1 MISAYSGHIKV
12 EIIRETAAFQS
23 QSQLQAEAF
32 SIVFR
37 AFLGRNQDKNNARL
51 QDHHLR
57 VGLFIGPAA
66 AGDPTHPDQGIHDGQ
81 VKGTA
86 VVGEQPGEA

>member
-12 EIIRETAAFQS
+12 KIIRETAAFQS

-37 AFLGRNQDKNNARL
+37 AFLREKSR
-51 QDHHLR
+51 
-57 VGLFIGPAA
+57 
-66 AGDPTHPDQGIHDGQ
+66 
-81 VKGTA
+81 
-86 VVGEQPGEA
+86 